1 MQVRHELKT
10 SAAAVGLGEY
20 VIDSEGKVIVDTVP
34 DRVHN
39 TVNDAGS
46 NMVSAV
52 KEFEGNEC
60 VAHCISTIV
69 DNVYKVNWAVNF
81 FVNFVCMSLLILLFT
96 LLWTFFF
103 S

>member
-60 VAHCISTIV
+60 VAHCISTIL

-81 FVNFVCMSLLILLFT
+81 FVNFVCMSLFT